1 MKYVDSKCP
10 NCGAALSPDDGKT
23 TFCQYCGAKLTVDDE
38 AQNLNVANGE
48 EVGYQFEKGRQ
59 RAENE
64 AAAAAPQPPQQPKRK
79 TWLWV
84 LGWIF
89 IFPLPLTL
97 ILIKKKDMNNILK
110 YGIIAAAWLVY
121 LIIGFAGMGSKSE
134 GTPQDAA
141 VSAEKNDSA
150 DIELDKTFSF
160 GDIKF
165 DINSKWKKTETKGIV
180 VFNIN
185 DTYKLYATKTDYD
198 KSLISIDD
206 ALDAYLIN
214 DETYTTEYTTDERE
228 VDGNK
233 VVLFSQHKKGN
244 SGKDEYSRNFV
255 TVCGDYSYNVY
266 ISAPEAE
273 YNESHCIAFMNEI
286 LYTLQM
292 PRMETPEEPTEEETK
307 EPTEKQTEKTDNTP
321 IEYQN
326 ALDKAES
333 YLNSSAFSKEGLRD
347 QLKFEKYSDDAINY
361 ALGKISVD
369 WKTQAVSKAEDY
381 LNTGAF
387 SKDGLYDQLV
397 YEKFTTDEANYGV
410 NNVSANWNQEAVE
423 SAQNYLDSSSF
434 SKEELYDQL
443 IYEKFTSGQAQYGVS
458 QTYK

>member
-1 MKYVDSKCP
+1 MKYVDPKCP
-10 NCGAALSPDDGKT
+10 NCGAALNPDDGST
-23 TFCQYCGAKLTVDDE
+23 AFCQYCGAKLTVDDE

-64 AAAAAPQPPQQPKRK
+64 AVAAAPQPPQQPKQK

-97 ILIKKKDMNNILK
+97 ILIKKQNMNKMLK
-110 YGIIAAAWLVY
+110 YSIIAAAWLVY

-134 GTPQDAA
+134 GAPQDVA

-165 DINSKWKKTETKGIV
+165 DINSKWKKTETNDIV
-180 VFNIN
+180 IFNIN
-185 DTYKLYATKTDYD
+185 DTYKLYAIKTDYD

-214 DETYTTEYTTDERE
+214 DETYTTEYTTNERE

-266 ISAPEAE
+266 ISAPETE

-286 LYTLQM
+286 LYTLQI
-292 PRMETPEEPTEEETK
+292 PRMETPEEPTEEETE
-307 EPTEKQTEKTDNTP
+307 EPTEKPTEKTTEKIDDTP
-321 IEYQN
+321 MEYKN
-326 ALDKAES
+326 ALEKAGD
-333 YLNSSAFSKEGLRD
+333 YLDYSGFSKEGLRD
-347 QLKFEKYSDDAINY
+347 QLKFEKYSDDAVQY
-361 ALGKISVD
+361 AID
-369 WKTQAVSKAEDY
+369 
-381 LNTGAF
+381 
-387 SKDGLYDQLV
+387 
-397 YEKFTTDEANYGV
+397 
-410 NNVSANWNQEAVE
+410 NVSADWNQEAVE
-423 SAQNYLDSSSF
+423 AAQNYLDFSSF

-443 IYEKFTSGQAQYGVS
+443 IYEKFTADQAQYAVN
-458 QTYK
+458 QIYK